1 MSPMVYFVIL
11 YVFMGLVTVPLLA
24 VGILSVIGLF
34 RPDIRKKG
42 IRQLRQPFVLP
53 RGTKSEYALHKDH
66 RRLEDEVIRRYGQDD
81 RCP

>member
-11 YVFMGLVTVPLLA
+11 YVFMGLISVPLLA

-53 RGTKSEYALHKDH
+53 RGTKSEYALHKEH
-66 RRLEDEVIRRYGQDD
+66 RRLEDEVIRRDGQDD
-81 RCP
+81 RYP

>member
-1 MSPMVYFVIL
+1 MVYFVIL
-11 YVFMGLVTVPLLA
+11 YVFMGLVTVSLLA

-53 RGTKSEYALHKDH
+53 RGTKSEYALHTDH

-81 RCP
+81 RYP

>member
-11 YVFMGLVTVPLLA
+11 YVFMGLISVPLLA

-53 RGTKSEYALHKDH
+53 RGTKSEYALHKEH

-81 RCP
+81 RYP

>member
-11 YVFMGLVTVPLLA
+11 YVFMGLVTVSLLA

-53 RGTKSEYALHKDH
+53 RGTKSEYALHTDH

-81 RCP
+81 RYP